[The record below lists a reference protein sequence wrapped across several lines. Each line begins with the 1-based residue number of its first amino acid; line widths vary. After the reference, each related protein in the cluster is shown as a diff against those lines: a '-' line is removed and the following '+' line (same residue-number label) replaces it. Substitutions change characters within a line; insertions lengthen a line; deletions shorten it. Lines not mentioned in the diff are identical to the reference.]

1 MPAAADKEATFVRA
15 AAGAR
20 LARPYRRHAMKPS
33 FADTT
38 SFSWSDLGDTAVG
51 RPHLGSEVSVVVYR
65 LALYSLREAIA
76 ARHGEEAA
84 AQVFRDGGW
93 IAGREFCRN
102 TMDTSL
108 APADFIDQLQEAL
121 TARRIGILRVE
132 SLDLA
137 SLTMTLTVSED
148 LDCSGLPV
156 SGRTVCDYDE
166 GFISGILYEYM
177 NIDFRVVEID
187 CWATGDRTCRFSVA
201 RETVGS

>member
-1 MPAAADKEATFVRA
+1 
-15 AAGAR
+15 
-20 LARPYRRHAMKPS
+20 MKPQ
-33 FADTT
+33 FADSL
-38 SFSWSDLGDTAVG
+38 SFSWSDLGDVAEG
-51 RPHLGSEVSVVVYR
+51 RLHLGSEVPVVVYR
-65 LALYSLREAIA
+65 LAQYSLREAIA
-76 ARHGEEAA
+76 ANFGEEVAG
-84 AQVFRDGGW
+84 RMLREGGW

-102 TMDTSL
+102 VLDTSL
-108 APADFIDQLQEAL
+108 APAAFIDQLQDAL
-121 TARRIGILRVE
+121 AARRIGILRVE

-187 CWATGDRTCRFSVA
+187 CWATGDRTCRFSVT
-201 RETVGS
+201 RETVES